1 MIKRNP
7 LRPSVSAFS
16 RLPRHSPITRETLLA
31 LTIATVAAGTPQL
44 SQAQNERSM
53 MLEEV
58 IVTAQRRE
66 ESIQDVPISMTIMS
80 QEQLNNA
87 NIITATDLATY
98 TPSLQTNNRFGAD
111 STTFSIRGFTQ
122 ELRTT
127 ASVGV
132 YFSEVI
138 AARGANTS
146 SSGDGAGPG
155 DFFDLENVQV
165 LKGPQGT
172 LFGRNTTGGA
182 ILLTPKKPTDVQEG
196 YLEVSAGNYDMKR
209 AQGVFNLPVNDRFRL
224 RFGIDHQKR
233 DGFLNN
239 VSGIGPDELGNID
252 YTAFRASAVID
263 ITDNLENYTII
274 KASQSDNHNTPG
286 SIFACNTDAGG
297 LGAIFSSFCT
307 GDFANRAAMGGDDF
321 YDVWSNMEDPVSKI
335 EQWQVI
341 NTTTWEL
348 NDNLTLKNIASYTET
363 ESDYQSMVYGSN
375 FRLQSVSPAFADH
388 EVIFAMAGLA
398 HGTKQSASSTFVEEI
413 QLQGT
418 SFDERLTW
426 QAGLYYEKT
435 KPTEDYGSQNP
446 GSLSCDRSTIQ
457 DPNPANWRCND
468 VLGALMGMSYGTI
481 GSQVGGVTYENK
493 AVYLQ
498 GTYDLTDQ
506 FSMTLGLRYT
516 NDETKGYVDDTRAFF
531 PSNPMALEYYA
542 PIAVN
547 TVHRTPETKSEEP
560 TGVIGLDYKP
570 NDDTLLY
577 AKYTRGY
584 RQGGV
589 NLATEAPINTHDPEQ
604 VDSYE
609 VGAKLTLDGPVVGTL
624 NLSAFYNDFS
634 DQQLQLGYYSNTGA
648 GTTAVINAGESTIQG
663 IEIEAN
669 LLLTENLRLNA
680 SYTYLDTE
688 VKKVN
693 YPDLVELGITN
704 RPGSP
709 TAAEGEPLSFA
720 PKNKLVATL
729 SYHLPVDAELGD
741 ISLSATYTY
750 TDSYTTVSQE
760 LTQSPYAE
768 LDPYEL
774 VNFNMNWHRVMGSN
788 FDMSLFIANAMDEEY
803 ITYTTGNWSS
813 LGFESGQVG
822 MPRMF
827 GTRVRYSF

>member
-1 MIKRNP
+1 MIKRNASQP
-7 LRPSVSAFS
+7 GIHAFGLS
-16 RLPRHSPITRETLLA
+16 HRSPTTGKTLLA
-31 LTIATVAAGTPQL
+31 LTIATITVGTPVM
-44 SQAQNERSM
+44 AQTGRVM
-53 MLEEV
+53 ALEEV

-66 ESIQDVPISMTIMS
+66 ESIQDVPISMTVMS
-80 QEQLNNA
+80 QQQLDNA
-87 NIITATDLATY
+87 NILTATDLATY
-98 TPSLQTNNRFGAD
+98 TPSLQTNSRFGAD

-138 AARGANTS
+138 AARGSNTS

-182 ILLTPKKPTDVQEG
+182 ILLTPKKPTDMQEG

-224 RFGIDHQKR
+224 RFGIDHQQR

-239 VSGIGPDELGNID
+239 VSDIGPSKLGNTD
-252 YTAFRASAVID
+252 YTALRASAVID

-274 KASQSDNHNTPG
+274 KGSKSDNHNTPG
-286 SIFACNTDAGG
+286 SIFACNPDAGG
-297 LGAIFSSFCT
+297 LGAIFSVMCAD
-307 GDFANRAAMGGDDF
+307 DFANRAAIGGDDF
-321 YDVWSNMEDPVSKI
+321 YDVWSNMADPVSKI

-348 NDNLTLKNIASYTET
+348 NDDLTLKNIISYTET
-363 ESDYQSMVYGSN
+363 EADYQNMIYGSN
-375 FRLQSVSPAFADH
+375 FQLQSISSALADH

-398 HGTKQSASSTFVEEI
+398 QGTKQSASSTFVEEI

-418 SFDERLTW
+418 ALDERLTW

-435 KPTEDYGSQNP
+435 KPTDDYGSQNP
-446 GSLSCDRSTIQ
+446 SSLSCDRSTIQ

-468 VLGALMGMSYGTI
+468 VLGALIGMSYGTI
-481 GSQVGGVTYENK
+481 GSQVGGVSYENK
-493 AVYLQ
+493 AVYVQ

-506 FSMTLGLRYT
+506 FSLTLGLRYT
-516 NDETKGYVDDTRAFF
+516 NDETKGYVTDTRAFF
-531 PSNPMALEYYA
+531 PSNASNPGYFA
-542 PIAVN
+542 PTEVN
-547 TVHRTPETKSEEP
+547 TIYRNPETKSEAP

-570 NDDTLLY
+570 NEDTLLY

-589 NLATEAPINTHDPEQ
+589 NLATEEPINTHEPEQ

-609 VGAKLTLDGPVVGTL
+609 IGAKLTLDGPVVGTL
-624 NLSAFYNDFS
+624 NLSAFYNDFT

-648 GTTAVINAGESTIQG
+648 GTTAIVNAGESAIQG
-663 IEIEAN
+663 IEVEAN
-669 LLLTENLRLNA
+669 LLLTENLRLHA

-688 VKKVN
+688 VKKVQ
-693 YPDLVELGITN
+693 YPDLVAMGITT

-709 TAAEGEPLSFA
+709 TAAESEPLSFA

-729 SYHLPVDAELGD
+729 SYHLPLDPQLGD

-750 TDSYTTVSQE
+750 TDSYTTVSEE
-760 LTQSPYAE
+760 LTGSPYAE

-774 VNFNMNWHRVMGSN
+774 VNFNMNWNQVMGSS
-788 FDMSLFIANAMDEEY
+788 FDLSLFVANALDEEY
-803 ITYTTGNWSS
+803 ITYTTGNWTS

-827 GTRVRYSF
+827 GTRIRYSF